1 MRTLANKPDASQNYV
16 SDFDSI
22 FPYSKIR
29 RCLCNP
35 TTGEIGM
42 FLSHETSNQS
52 VDGLPVNLSDGT
64 YDVMVYIPA
73 FYYKVTFSDTQTKYS
88 ILQDEVTSRYK
99 GDYEVHPAF
108 INENGGIRPYIL
120 VGAFKGVESGG
131 KLRSIAG
138 QKPTVSKTI
147 SAFRDLARQGRSTK
161 FNINTVHIVSAIQ
174 MLYVVEFANLNSQ
187 AMLGNGWTGKS
198 ESAVTGSTAEL
209 GNRSGY
215 LGVNGNQ
222 ISYRGMEDFFG
233 NIWEFVDGLLIKDDG
248 YYMTN
253 NPAYFGNASNST
265 RIGITPLT
273 DTDDSK
279 NGYVTSIER
288 NRTID
293 YCFFPNA
300 TGGSESTY
308 YCDYFWAHD
317 KGEENIAFF
326 GAYWGD
332 GSLSGAFSWDWGSVA
347 SDAWADLGSRLVF
360 LP

>member
-1 MRTLANKPDASQNYV
+1 MRTLAHKPDAQQTYV

-35 TTGEIGM
+35 NTGEIAM
-42 FLSHETSNQS
+42 FLKHETSNQS
-52 VDGLPVNLSDGT
+52 VDGTPVNLTDGN

-73 FYYKVTFSDTQTKYS
+73 FYYKVTFSGNQTRYS

-99 GDYEVHPAF
+99 GDHEVHPAF
-108 INENGGIRPYIL
+108 INANGGIRPYIL

-147 SAFRDLARQGRSTK
+147 SAFRDLARQGRNTK
-161 FNINTVHIVSAIQ
+161 FNINTVQVISAIQ

-187 AMLGNGWTGKS
+187 AMLGSGWTSKS

-222 ISYRGMEDFFG
+222 ISYRGIEDFFG
-233 NIWEFVDGLLIKDDG
+233 NVWEFVDGLLIKDDG

-265 RIGITPLT
+265 RIAITPLT

-279 NGYVTSIER
+279 NGYVTEMER
-288 NRTID
+288 NSAID
-293 YCFFPNA
+293 YCFFPKA
-300 TGGSESTY
+300 TGGSDSTY
-308 YCDYFWAHD
+308 YCDYFWVHD
-317 KGEENIAFF
+317 KGEENIALC
-326 GAYWGD
+326 GATWGS
-332 GSLSGAFSWDWGSVA
+332 GSRAGAFSWGWGDVA
-347 SDAWADLGSRLVF
+347 SDAWAAYGARLCL

>member
-1 MRTLANKPDASQNYV
+1 MKTLANKPDIGQDYQ
-16 SDFDSI
+16 SDFDNI
-22 FPYSKIR
+22 YPYSKIK

-35 TTGEIGM
+35 NTGEISM
-42 FLSHETSNQS
+42 FLNDGTSNKTI
-52 VDGLPVNLSDGT
+52 DGLPIDLSNT
-64 YDVMVYIPA
+64 NYDVMVYIPA
-73 FYYKVTFSDTQTKYS
+73 FYYKVTFTDTQTKYS
-88 ILQDEVTSRYK
+88 ILQDEVTTRYK
-99 GDYEVHPAF
+99 GDHEVHPAF
-108 INENGGIRPYIL
+108 IRADGSIRAYIL
-120 VGAFKGVESGG
+120 VGAFKGVESSG

-147 SAFRDLARQGRSTK
+147 SAFRDLARQGRNTK
-161 FNINTVHIVSAIQ
+161 FNINTVQVISAIQ

-187 AMLGNGWTGKS
+187 AMLGNGWTKKS

-222 ISYRGMEDFFG
+222 ISYRGIEDFFG

-253 NPAYFGNASNST
+253 NPAYFGNASNSI
-265 RIGITPLT
+265 RIAITPLT
-273 DTDDSK
+273 DTDNSK
-279 NGYVTSIER
+279 NGYVTSMER

-300 TGGSESTY
+300 TGGNESTY
-308 YCDYFWAHD
+308 YCDIFLVHD
-317 KGEENIAFF
+317 KEEENIAVF
-326 GAYWGD
+326 GTAWSD
-332 GSLSGAFSWDWGSVA
+332 GSRSGAFCWNWANLSSGTGGA
-347 SDAWADLGSRLVF
+347 SGSRLVF